1 MLPKSMGEKRI
12 SAWDTGIP
20 GFFLSPAPDFMLDKE
35 ISDLR
40 LSEGRMERTMT
51 KTMGERRRQV
61 EKCCERLRGREDEQA
76 IGLRFSMCGSLA
88 SRSSSRFT

>member
-1 MLPKSMGEKRI
+1 
-12 SAWDTGIP
+12 
-20 GFFLSPAPDFMLDKE
+20 MLDKE

-40 LSEGRMERTMT
+40 TSEGRMERTMT
-51 KTMGERRRQV
+51 KTMTKTMRERKRQV

-88 SRSSSRFT
+88 SRSSSRFI